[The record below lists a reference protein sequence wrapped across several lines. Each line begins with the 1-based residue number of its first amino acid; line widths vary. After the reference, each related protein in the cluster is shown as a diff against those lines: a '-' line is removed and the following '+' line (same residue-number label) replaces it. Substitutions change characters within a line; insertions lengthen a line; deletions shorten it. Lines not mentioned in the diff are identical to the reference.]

1 MPDTLCSASNAITAP
16 APASG
21 LSDDKLEAESASRI
35 TALANTGLL
44 HRLYLIGCRICDFIA
59 NLAGHPA
66 SIIVLIVACLMW
78 LGVTGS
84 AGQNLLTLML
94 SILAITLTQM
104 VLNQQR
110 RSELALHLKIDEL
123 ITALDGARNELAGIE
138 TADEDTLLAA
148 RRQVADADA
157 AER

>member
-1 MPDTLCSASNAITAP
+1 MPTNPCEAANSIASP

-21 LSDDKLEAESASRI
+21 LARHDAEPMETPPIVVPVNHS
-35 TALANTGLL
+35 LW
-44 HRLYLIGCRICDFIA
+44 HRVYLIGCRVCDFFA

-66 SIIVLIVACLMW
+66 SIVVLILACLLW
-78 LGVTGS
+78 LMVTGS
-84 AGQNLLTLML
+84 AGQNLLTLIL

-110 RSELALHLKIDEL
+110 RTELALHLKIDEL
-123 ITALDGARNELAGIE
+123 ITALDGARDELAGIE

-148 RRQVADADA
+148 RRSAG
-157 AER
+157 RK

>member
-1 MPDTLCSASNAITAP
+1 MPARTSKKPRAKAVPGSKSELADVVRDAAAETSAASVADT
-16 APASG
+16 
-21 LSDDKLEAESASRI
+21 RFW
-35 TALANTGLL
+35 
-44 HRLYLIGCRICDFIA
+44 HRLYLLGGKISDFFA

-66 SIIVLIVACLMW
+66 AIIALIAACLVW
-78 LGVTGS
+78 LALKGS

-110 RSELALHLKIDEL
+110 RNELALHLKIDEL

-138 TADEDTLLAA
+138 SADEDTLLAA
-148 RRQVADADA
+148 RRSASAG
-157 AER
+157 E